1 MAYSIKEMYYTI
13 QGEGRNTGRAMIFC
27 RFAGCNLWTGRE
39 KDRMHAV
46 CRFCDTDFVGTDGIN
61 GGKYEA
67 SELKTKILSL
77 WPKNSDCQVAVVFT
91 GGEPALQLDET
102 LIHTFRDSNIYMAV
116 ETNGTIELPSGIDW
130 ICVSPKG
137 DSIIRQTT
145 GHELKLVYPQPE
157 NHPNQFIHLS
167 FENFYIQPLEDENWE
182 NNTALSVEFVKNN
195 PQWRL
200 SVQTH
205 KYLNI
210 P

>member
-1 MAYSIKEMYYTI
+1 LIGFALVRKGFDYTP
-13 QGEGRNTGRAMIFC
+13 
-27 RFAGCNLWTGRE
+27 
-39 KDRMHAV
+39 DY
-46 CRFCDTDFVGTDGIN
+46 
-61 GGKYEA
+61 KY
-67 SELKTKILSL
+67 
-77 WPKNSDCQVAVVFT
+77 
-91 GGEPALQLDET
+91 
-102 LIHTFRDSNIYMAV
+102 
-116 ETNGTIELPSGIDW
+116 
-130 ICVSPKG
+130 
-137 DSIIRQTT
+137 
-145 GHELKLVYPQPE
+145 ELKLVYPQPE

>member
-1 MAYSIKEMYYTI
+1 
-13 QGEGRNTGRAMIFC
+13 
-27 RFAGCNLWTGRE
+27 
-39 KDRMHAV
+39 
-46 CRFCDTDFVGTDGIN
+46 
-61 GGKYEA
+61 
-67 SELKTKILSL
+67 
-77 WPKNSDCQVAVVFT
+77 
-91 GGEPALQLDET
+91 
-102 LIHTFRDSNIYMAV
+102 MAV

-182 NNTALSVEFVKNN
+182 NNTALSIEFVKNN

>member
-1 MAYSIKEMYYTI
+1 MYYTI

-39 KDRMHAV
+39 KDRLHAV

-67 SELKTKILSL
+67 SELKDKILSL
-77 WPKNSDCQVAVVFT
+77 WPTNSDCQVSVVFT
-91 GGEPALQLDET
+91 GGEPALQLDDA
-102 LIHTFRDSNIYMAV
+102 LIHTFKDANIYMAI
-116 ETNGTIELPSGIDW
+116 ETNGTIELPLGIDW

-157 NHPNQFIHLS
+157 NHPEQFIHLS

-182 NNTALSVEFVKNN
+182 KNTALSIEFVKNN

-200 SVQTH
+200 SIQTH
-205 KYLNI
+205 KYLHI